1 MRIILN
7 KRNDHALTGI
17 QCFYCRHAALVL
29 SGRRLALMMPSPELW
44 AGALSLILIH
54 DESGCP
60 HSALNAAR
68 ILDRLCATPEIDEDT
83 RALCERASNR
93 LIQAEYRQ
101 AR

>member
-1 MRIILN
+1 MPLGR
-7 KRNDHALTGI
+7 
-17 QCFYCRHAALVL
+17 CR
-29 SGRRLALMMPSPELW
+29 ALMMSTSELW

-68 ILDRLCATPEIDEDT
+68 ILDRLCDSPALDNET

-93 LIQAEYRQ
+93 LIQGEYRQ
-101 AR
+101 ER